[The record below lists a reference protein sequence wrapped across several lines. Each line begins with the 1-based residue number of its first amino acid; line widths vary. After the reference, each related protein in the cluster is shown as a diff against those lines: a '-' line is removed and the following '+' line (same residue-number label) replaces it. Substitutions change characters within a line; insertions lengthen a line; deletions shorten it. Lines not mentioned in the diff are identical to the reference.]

1 MKAPSSQSSTNRKP
15 LLEYLRRW
23 FRKVWDVRG
32 GGLYA
37 VGYGLTFLYF
47 EITSIF
53 GDILES
59 DSVGDFF
66 RNQVFEFLVRFAGE
80 TIQNMVYAFMWP
92 VYLVRLD
99 PMWGGIILGLAFWLF
114 PITLKKPIEA
124 WLFRD
129 EKESS

>member
-1 MKAPSSQSSTNRKP
+1 M
-15 LLEYLRRW
+15 
-23 FRKVWDVRG
+23 
-32 GGLYA
+32 
-37 VGYGLTFLYF
+37 
-47 EITSIF
+47 
-53 GDILES
+53 
-59 DSVGDFF
+59 
-66 RNQVFEFLVRFAGE
+66 RFAGE